1 MRRGCPTRA
10 SESAV
15 LGLLAGAELADILA
29 VHFPRLVGVRFA
41 PASNRIADAALLGG
55 VERGD
60 RHSLPASTGALNIH
74 AVSIARDFLKC
85 K

>member
-1 MRRGCPTRA
+1 
-10 SESAV
+10 V

-55 VERGD
+55 VERRD
-60 RHSLPASTGALNIH
+60 SDNLPAPASALNFH
-74 AVSIARDFLKC
+74 GVSIARDFSNC